1 MSNQCGIL
9 KSPQLNKERLETQR
23 EMDQHLRMSPVRK
36 SSFLPSRTK
45 SLGQRL
51 LNFVGRQISVDY
63 QERLV
68 LKSLQAENNNAKKFF
83 QILLARKNN
92 LNNLTNFHLGLLNDK
107 AIGNISLIQRQ
118 TSFKLFIDRVL
129 AKKLLITIKPFVD
142 NLTQHIKALPLLY
155 PESTKIVVWDII
167 AISSKLYFLY
177 LIPLELAWTN
187 RSLLYNRYYSSS
199 IIMLIILFI
208 DFIIGLNT
216 AYYNAGSL
224 ITNRIQIFKH
234 QITKS
239 FGLEWISTII
249 LIILLIICK
258 STDTMINVTENPVYL
273 ILLSVLSHQIN
284 VHYKTSQY
292 ELALNLSKKVSS
304 CLELLKFLLLLF
316 YVIHLFSC
324 LWFWVGNYSRE
335 QNEQTWLDTLKD
347 LPIIDWTD
355 EYLQSFYYIC
365 VTMFTV
371 GYGDITPKSGLEK
384 SICIFLI
391 LVSSIQLPYSINTVG
406 SIIEKISDYGEETKN
421 KLRTINSYMNKKR
434 VPYNIQNQ
442 IRQYLNHYWE
452 SLQGQDTE
460 EEKVIISQL
469 SENLREQLI
478 IQAHSRIFSKVSL
491 LKQNFSHQIQQIL
504 LQKVQSV
511 LLQPEQIIEL
521 DNKIQCYF
529 VDEGEINL
537 LIESGLVIQKAKK
550 DDIIGLD
557 NLFLGFQNKNQKL
570 KIKSIGFTKLLILS
584 RQDFLQELK
593 EFPNDYEKFCS
604 IKDDLLYN
612 FKSSYIKKQCDSCFQ
627 SGHEIVNCSMLH
639 YVPQRD
645 LLIKRQQFLQLQ
657 QRQQFSR
664 RQYKLSR
671 IILSEL
677 VNPEFNETIQQ
688 FQKKYQLPQL
698 SNLNSNNLNVQSYQ
712 NVVQDD
718 IKDLQNIKIENLKVS
733 TTLNSRQTQKKDSVL
748 AISYIPGSNIDQMQR
763 SINNNKKMVI
773 NQSSKKQELDN
784 QLDGMGIQRQNSLT
798 SRRQSQGINLMN
810 MYQFNLNNNAY
821 KQNYLHE
828 LLNPSYDINFD
839 EELKLR
845 YDNLKYTKNMSIDD
859 KVAIELLYLKQVN
872 NQKYCKKGLIEFETI
887 KYYHD
892 YFPQHNYSRQIS
904 KANKPQNL
912 ELKKLIQ
919 KYMSYILYP
928 SEFVQSFKQLQ
939 QENQRIGIFTDEVN
953 NQI

>member
-92 LNNLTNFHLGLLNDK
+92 LNNLTNFHLSLLNDK

-129 AKKLLITIKPFVD
+129 AKKLLINIKPFVD
-142 NLTQHIKALPLLY
+142 NLTQYIKALPLLY

-258 STDTMINVTENPVYL
+258 STDTIINVTENPVYL

-421 KLRTINSYMNKKR
+421 KLRTLNSYMNKKR

-491 LKQNFSHQIQQIL
+491 LNQNFSHQIQQIL

-627 SGHEIVNCSMLH
+627 SGHEIVDCSMLH

-645 LLIKRQQFLQLQ
+645 LLIKRQQFIQLQ

-671 IILSEL
+671 IMLSEL

-688 FQKKYQLPQL
+688 FLKKYQLPQL
-698 SNLNSNNLNVQSYQ
+698 SNLNSNNLNVQSYK

-718 IKDLQNIKIENLKVS
+718 IKDLQNIQIENLKVS

-748 AISYIPGSNIDQMQR
+748 AISYIPDSNIDQMQR
-763 SINNNKKMVI
+763 SINNNKKMII
-773 NQSSKKQELDN
+773 NQSSKKQEVDN

-821 KQNYLHE
+821 KQNYLYE